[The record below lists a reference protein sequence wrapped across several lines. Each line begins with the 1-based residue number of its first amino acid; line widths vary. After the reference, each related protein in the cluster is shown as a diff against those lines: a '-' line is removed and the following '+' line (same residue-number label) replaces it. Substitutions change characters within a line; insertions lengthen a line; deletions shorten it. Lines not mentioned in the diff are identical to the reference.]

1 MVVVKE
7 VLARLVQGEV
17 REPSSENLLSDL
29 LDIVGDVLLL
39 VINKGLDAVLNVNP
53 FLLQVLLEVDPLS
66 NHVAFHGLFLQFE
79 ELSDLVIIFCAL
91 HLAAD
96 EVAADPHGVHQL
108 RLE

>member
-96 EVAADPHGVHQL
+96 EVAADPDGVHQL